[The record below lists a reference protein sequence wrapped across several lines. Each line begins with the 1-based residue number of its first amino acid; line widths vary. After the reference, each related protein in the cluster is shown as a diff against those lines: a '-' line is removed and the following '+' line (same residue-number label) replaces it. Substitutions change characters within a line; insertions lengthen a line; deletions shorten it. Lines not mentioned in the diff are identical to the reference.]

1 MNEPSSKPEVPK
13 GLGVDEKPK
22 HSAKRKPDEKHSE
35 KPEVKNVFGLGTAP
49 KQYRVFRIS
58 KSEIGEK
65 NQKLHIW
72 IETPDKTCAGFL
84 VEFRLNSKGAVEC
97 NMREKSHALD
107 TRGAKRLGYL
117 KQSFMN
123 ANKADKA
130 DKADEDDEDDEDE
143 KPWWEPIRAWIDCKK
158 PLGVIVGDI
167 MSGLKSLDVFSSCRL
182 ENRDESMDDTD
193 LLEYPMFQA
202 LWRTKHNND
211 DALAIEWPGA
221 PILLFLYRCS
231 SAVEFEEVRELTVQ
245 ETAAEHTVVVG
256 WFFQMDR
263 EQVQHICK
271 SEKPPTDAESAA
283 DWARGVAGLLLEK
296 QIVFWKGDS
305 RMELI
310 SFGALDETTIS
321 EPAVVVGGHTVVSEH
336 NAGEPGPA
344 SETEFDG
351 DEITYESCSDFGS
364 EDMEIEWF

>member
-1 MNEPSSKPEVPK
+1 
-13 GLGVDEKPK
+13 
-22 HSAKRKPDEKHSE
+22 
-35 KPEVKNVFGLGTAP
+35 
-49 KQYRVFRIS
+49 
-58 KSEIGEK
+58 
-65 NQKLHIW
+65 
-72 IETPDKTCAGFL
+72 
-84 VEFRLNSKGAVEC
+84 
-97 NMREKSHALD
+97 
-107 TRGAKRLGYL
+107 
-117 KQSFMN
+117 
-123 ANKADKA
+123 
-130 DKADEDDEDDEDE
+130 
-143 KPWWEPIRAWIDCKK
+143 
-158 PLGVIVGDI
+158 
-167 MSGLKSLDVFSSCRL
+167 
-182 ENRDESMDDTD
+182 MDDTD

-305 RMELI
+305 KRELI

-321 EPAVVVGGHTVVSEH
+321 
-336 NAGEPGPA
+336 GEPGPA
-344 SETEFDG
+344 SEEEFDG